1 VTATAELGSQ
11 AIGHP
16 PSISLRRIVLSSII
30 GTAVEWYDF
39 FIYATATALVFNK
52 LFFPASVAFA

>member
-1 VTATAELGSQ
+1 VEAIAEFGSQ
-11 AIGHP
+11 AIGSP

-39 FIYATATALVFNK
+39 FI
-52 LFFPASVAFA
+52 